1 VIIRRSSPEEANAL
15 TQIALDAKR
24 YWGYPEHWIKH
35 WESDLTISS
44 DFIRD
49 NYVYV
54 AEEDGELRGF
64 YALCVAGPKAELEHM
79 WVMPA
84 CIGTGIGKE
93 LFLDAMERAAAL
105 DVSAVELSADP
116 NAAGFYRRMGAMQIG
131 ELDSSVEGQ
140 VRKLPR
146 MKIEPTT
153 KGTQSTGE

>member
-1 VIIRRSSPEEANAL
+1 
-15 TQIALDAKR
+15 
-24 YWGYPEHWIKH
+24 
-35 WESDLTISS
+35 
-44 DFIRD
+44 
-49 NYVYV
+49 
-54 AEEDGELRGF
+54 
-64 YALCVAGPKAELEHM
+64 M
-79 WVMPA
+79 WVTPA

-131 ELDSSVEGQ
+131 ETDSNIEGQ
-140 VRKLPR
+140 ERKLPR